1 MGEVQAKIQTEPRSS
16 TRSKV
21 SERENS
27 LSTARVEEWLEASH
41 AVGGSVTTGL
51 HGTVGF
57 TVSLDG

>member
-27 LSTARVEEWLEASH
+27 LSTARVEERLEASH
-41 AVGGSVTTGL
+41 AVAGSVTTGL